1 MEGVEVVKFMSKTF
15 SIWAFVLSLL
25 VFIPFA
31 TIAGLVMGII
41 ALVKKYEGKGF
52 AIAAVVIGALMM
64 LPLIYMI
71 IYFTGR
77 MGMFT

>member
-1 MEGVEVVKFMSKTF
+1 VVKFMSKTF

>member
-1 MEGVEVVKFMSKTF
+1 MKFMSKTF